1 LDREASIEREIG
13 ERLRRRRVELGLTQ
27 DQLGQVIGVSYQQ
40 IQKFERGAN
49 RISAARLLLLA
60 ERLEIDVGHLY
71 GIGPIGTD
79 RATEAD
85 ALTNERAV
93 LDVLRHFQRI
103 DDGGVRSAIAGLVRS
118 VTEHARP
125 SGESAGPDQEV
136 DQR

>member
-1 LDREASIEREIG
+1 MDREASIEREIG

-27 DQLGQVIGVSYQQ
+27 EQLGQVIGVSYQQ

-79 RATEAD
+79 RAVAGEA
-85 ALTNERAV
+85 LGNERAV

-103 DDGGVRSAIAGLVRS
+103 DDGAVRSAIAGLVRS
-118 VTEHARP
+118 VTEHGRP
-125 SGESAGPDQEV
+125 GERSGGADQEI
-136 DQR
+136 DQG